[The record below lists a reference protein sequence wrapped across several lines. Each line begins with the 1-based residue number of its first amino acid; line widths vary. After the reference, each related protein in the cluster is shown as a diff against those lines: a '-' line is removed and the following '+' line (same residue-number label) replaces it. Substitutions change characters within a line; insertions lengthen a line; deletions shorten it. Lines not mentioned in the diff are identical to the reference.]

1 MYHRAILDVD
11 SVAYANGIDI
21 AAHDC
26 APPYGAI
33 ITHDD
38 IADDNSIVGQE
49 AVFTKNRVNV
59 VKRTNDSQMQVK
71 SEK

>member
-1 MYHRAILDVD
+1 MEYYLPVSYTHLDV
-11 SVAYANGIDI
+11 YKRQ
-21 AAHDC
+21 
-26 APPYGAI
+26 PPYGAI

-59 VKRTNDSQMQVK
+59 VKRTNDSHMQVK